1 MVQSKS
7 HSRKSSYG
15 MRRRTAYTATRKS
28 GKKYYVPSSLIKER
42 GRLGPSRGGKRKYK
56 VIPELK
62 TGELS
67 KYGYS
72 FDKNMKSRR
81 RSLKKKVKKESRKAG
96 SKVKAINKA
105 IKQLNVQKVYRK
117 HMRDRKSRSIVKKVK
132 SDLKFLRS
140 LKD

>member
-1 MVQSKS
+1 MS
-7 HSRKSSYG
+7 SRR
-15 MRRRTAYTATRKS
+15 MTRRKAYRATRKAS
-28 GKKYYVPSSLIKER
+28 GKSYYVPSSLIKRR
-42 GRLGPSRGGKRKYK
+42 GKSGRKNK
-56 VIPELK
+56 VLPQLK
-62 TGELS
+62 QGELT

-132 SDLKFLRS
+132 SDLKYLRT
-140 LKD
+140 LKKE

>member
-1 MVQSKS
+1 MH
-7 HSRKSSYG
+7 HSRKSSSG
-15 MRRRTAYTATRKS
+15 MKRRKAYSAIRKS
-28 GKKYYVPSSLIKER
+28 TGKKYYVPSSLIKEK
-42 GRLGPSRGGKRKYK
+42 GRAGPSRGGKRKYK
-56 VIPELK
+56 LIPELK
-62 TGELS
+62 QGELT

-72 FDKNMKSRR
+72 FDKSKKSRR
-81 RSLKKKVKKESRKAG
+81 TSLKKKISKESRKAG

-117 HMRDRKSRSIVKKVK
+117 YMKDKKSRSIVKKVK